1 MNKTINNHYYLRL
14 YNQNNNDSN
23 YNMKIFYGIEDNKID
38 VTDICLTKL
47 TNNHIVT
54 IPFDDN
60 IRAKYFTDPLFG
72 THKKI
77 FILFHD
83 FTFEYDENTHVKIDL
98 IRKTITTINEF
109 DIDKKLKNIQTKLH
123 IKNGSLDHELPE
135 QKMAVRNLTGKEK
148 VLEIGGT

>member
-1 MNKTINNHYYLRL
+1 MVVYVVVYVKKAREKGQI
-14 YNQNNNDSN
+14 DN
-23 YNMKIFYGIEDNKID
+23 YNRYLA
-38 VTDICLTKL
+38 T
-47 TNNHIVT
+47 
-54 IPFDDN
+54 
-60 IRAKYFTDPLFG
+60 
-72 THKKI
+72 KI

-109 DIDKKLKNIQTKLH
+109 DIDKKLKKIQTKLQ